1 MSAPVQFQHLLPH
14 PTTTCLGQE
23 TRMTLEFL
31 WYIPNTVESGH
42 RGDDTAEG
50 WGTLDF
56 SAGMA
61 QAVEDHGFVGAL
73 IGSGWGRTDTFTLAT
88 ALTARTTRF
97 QPLAAIRPGYSQ
109 PGPFACAATTL
120 DQLGQGRLLVNIV
133 TGKDANRAY
142 GDFVEDSPERYAR
155 TREFMQVVRQ
165 LWTREDVSYDGRYYR
180 VEHSTC
186 LPRPYRPGGP
196 PLWFG
201 GASPA
206 AEQVAATEADVQL
219 MWGEP
224 LAMAEER
231 IERLK
236 RLAADC
242 DRTAP
247 RPLEFGLRIT
257 VVVRETS
264 DEAWEAARAKLG
276 GWEGALDR
284 RVEKNVSG
292 IGSVGQARL
301 KGLLDVGEV
310 LDRCLWTAPA
320 TVGNGAASTWLVGS
334 AEDVIASLEAY
345 VALGISKFILSD
357 TPYLDEAIRV
367 GEMVVKPML
376 AGRLAAAQ
384 APGA

>member
-1 MSAPVQFQHLLPH
+1 MP
-14 PTTTCLGQE
+14 
-23 TRMTLEFL
+23 LEFL

-56 SAGMA
+56 SASMA

-97 QPLAAIRPGYSQ
+97 MPLAAIRPGYAQ

-133 TGKDANRAY
+133 TGKDDNRAY
-142 GDFVEDSPERYAR
+142 GDLVEESADRYAR
-155 TREFMQVVRQ
+155 TRELMQIVRR
-165 LWTREDVSYDGRYYR
+165 LWTEEDVTYTGQFYR

-186 LPRPYRPGGP
+186 LPRPYRAGGP

-224 LAMAEER
+224 LALAEER
-231 IERLK
+231 IDRLK
-236 RLAADC
+236 RLSAQAE
-242 DRTAP
+242 RA
-247 RPLEFGLRIT
+247 RPLEYGLRVT
-257 VVVRETS
+257 LVVRDTTE
-264 DEAWEAARAKLG
+264 EAWEAARAKLG
-276 GWEGALDR
+276 GWAGALDR
-284 RVEKNVSG
+284 RVEKNVTG

-301 KGLLDVGEV
+301 RELMDVGEV
-310 LDRCLWTAPA
+310 LDRCLWTAP
-320 TVGNGAASTWLVGS
+320 TRYGTGAASTWLVGS
-334 AEDVIASLEAY
+334 AEEIVASLEAY
-345 VALGISKFILSD
+345 VALGMTKFILSD
-357 TPYLDEAIRV
+357 TPYREEAIRV
-367 GEMVVKPML
+367 GDLVVKPML
-376 AGRLAAAQ
+376 TRQFANQSPR
-384 APGA
+384 